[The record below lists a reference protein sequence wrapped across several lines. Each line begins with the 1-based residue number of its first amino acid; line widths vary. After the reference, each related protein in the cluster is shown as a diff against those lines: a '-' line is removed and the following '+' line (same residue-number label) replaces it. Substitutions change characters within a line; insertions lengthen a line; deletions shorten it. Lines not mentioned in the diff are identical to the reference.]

1 MLPTASLSPSSLPA
15 VTWLRPRQLIK
26 VPLPVSGWF
35 FIWLCVLWAKP
46 PYAGVSISR
55 QSRDGVVQDPYITAA
70 KAAEENQYSSQFWS
84 YITLRNAAY
93 LSPSALL
100 DLGKWIRINEVPLS
114 PPTLSFTTL
123 HTDWLRWCSMP
134 PAWYE
139 MHFFSESHTVCN
151 VILSKFFFFSVFQ
164 QVECR
169 IRSLIL
175 VLYLTLPVLFSNP
188 SNPPKKTKQTKQM
201 RFSKILF

>member
-1 MLPTASLSPSSLPA
+1 MLPAASLPCLL
-15 VTWLRPRQLIK
+15 VTWLRPQQLIK

-35 FIWLCVLWAKP
+35 FIWLCVLLAKT
-46 PYAGVSISR
+46 PYAGVSIST
-55 QSRDGVVQDPYITAA
+55 QSRDGVGQDPYITAA

-84 YITLRNAAY
+84 YITLRWNAAY

-134 PAWYE
+134 PAWCE
-139 MHFFSESHTVCN
+139 MHFFSESHAVCN
-151 VILSKFFFFSVFQ
+151 VILSKSFSFLFFSKSSAGSGV
-164 QVECR
+164 
-169 IRSLIL
+169 
-175 VLYLTLPVLFSNP
+175 
-188 SNPPKKTKQTKQM
+188 
-201 RFSKILF
+201 